1 MSIVIVGSLAF
12 DTIETPETRMEKIV
26 GGSCAYSVLAASY
39 FTDPKIVAVVGSD
52 FPSEVIELFQSRGVD
67 TRGLTIEKGK
77 TFHWEGRY
85 GHDPNQRTTIKTEL
99 NVFEDFKPELLPDY
113 READIVFLGNID
125 PDIQEDIRLQL
136 DSPRLIAMDTI
147 NLWINIKR
155 DSLLKVLGDVDMF
168 FANDEEVKMLAGE
181 NNLITAGKK
190 LLELGPSYMIIKKGE
205 HGALLLNEDFIFGTL
220 AFPCENVVDPT
231 GAGDSFGGGFLG
243 YLDKVQSFDEK
254 HLRRAAVYGSVM
266 ASFTIE
272 KFGIEGLKSL
282 THEQIE
288 QRYSEFNK
296 LVSF

>member
-1 MSIVIVGSLAF
+1 VSIVIVGSLAF
-12 DTIETPETRMEKIV
+12 DTIETPETRKEKIV

-52 FPSEVIELFQSRGVD
+52 FPSDVIELFQSRGVD
-67 TRGLTIEKGK
+67 TRGLSIEKGK

-99 NVFEDFKPELLPDY
+99 NVFKDFKPELLPDY
-113 READIVFLGNID
+113 KKADIVFLGNID

-136 DSPRLIAMDTI
+136 ESPKLIAMDTI

-155 DSLLKVLGDVDMF
+155 DALFKVLRDVDMF

-190 LLELGPSYMIIKKGE
+190 LLELGPSHMIIKKGE
-205 HGALLLNEDFIFGTL
+205 HGAIFLNEDFIFGTL
-220 AFPCENVVDPT
+220 AYPCENVVDPT

-282 THEQIE
+282 TLEQIE
-288 QRYSEFNK
+288 QRYSEFKK